1 MSEEEALSAVVR
13 ITNKRGLHA
22 RASAKFCAVASSWDA
37 TVHVAKDGVEVGGC
51 SIMGLL
57 ILGAGAG
64 SEIVIKSSG
73 EQAREALDTLIRL
86 VEDKFGEEV

>member
-1 MSEEEALSAVVR
+1 MSEEALSAVVR

-37 TVHVAKDGVEVGGC
+37 KIQVSKDGVEVGGC

-57 ILGAGAG
+57 ILGAGTG
-64 SEIVIKSSG
+64 SEIVIKASG
-73 EQAREALDTLIRL
+73 EQAREALDTLVRL
-86 VEDKFGEEV
+86 VEDKFGEEA